1 MFLTTPTIQLPAF
14 EGPLDLL
21 LLLIEREELDITAI
35 SLAQV
40 ADQYLAVIEQLGRW
54 CIADLSG
61 FLVIGA
67 KLVWV
72 KSQVLL
78 PRPPS
83 DGTTPEEDVAA
94 DLIHQLEEYR
104 RFKRVAQMLAQRD
117 EEGQRAYLRLSLA
130 PLPPPPFDLSG
141 VTLAD
146 LLTAAQ
152 EALNAKPP
160 APAAVL
166 PPTLTVAKQ
175 IEYIRQRLKQ
185 QRRVQ
190 FLELLSNAASRV
202 EVIVTLLAV
211 LELLKRDRVRVW
223 QEKLFGPIVIEER
236 EDAPEASNAPT
247 AAPTPLP
254 ACQ

>member
-1 MFLTTPTIQLPAF
+1 MLLPPPTIQLPAF

-40 ADQYLAVIEQLGRW
+40 ADQYLAIIEQLGRW

-72 KSQVLL
+72 KSRVLL

-83 DGTTPEEDVAA
+83 DGTPVEEDVAA

-104 RFKRVAQMLAQRD
+104 RFKRVAQVLAQRD

-141 VTLAD
+141 VTLAG

-152 EALNAKPP
+152 EALNARP
-160 APAAVL
+160 AIPSAVL
-166 PPTLTVAKQ
+166 PHTITVAEQ
-175 IEYIRQRLKQ
+175 MDYIGQRLKRQ
-185 QRRVQ
+185 GRVQ
-190 FLELLSNAASRV
+190 FLELLSEAASRV

-211 LELLKRDRVRVW
+211 LELIKRDQVRVW
-223 QEKLFGPIVIEER
+223 QERLFGPIFIEER
-236 EDAPEASNAPT
+236 EAEPETSAAPAP
-247 AAPTPLP
+247 APTPLP
-254 ACQ
+254 ACL